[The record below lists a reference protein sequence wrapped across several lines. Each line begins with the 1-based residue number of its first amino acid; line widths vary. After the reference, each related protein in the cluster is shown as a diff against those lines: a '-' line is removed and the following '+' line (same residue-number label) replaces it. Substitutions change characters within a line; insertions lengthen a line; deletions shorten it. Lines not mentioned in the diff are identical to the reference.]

1 MALVDLFFKKREL
14 TEEKNESNDS
24 IDDLIL
30 KKLLSGQ
37 TLTSEDALSIPAI
50 SSAVDLLSNM
60 VAMLPIKLYKSEI
73 IDGKKKVTEILN
85 DKRLYLLNTDT
96 FDMLDPFQMKK
107 AIVHDYLVEK
117 GAYLFIDKKRNS
129 FNSIRYIDSLYVNFQ
144 KNEDPIYKDAKYL
157 VYGKEYEPYNFVTI
171 LRRTKDGV
179 QGISAIEE
187 ITKSIETAFST
198 ILYEL
203 GLVKKGGA
211 KKGFLISE
219 RKLGN
224 DELKALK
231 TAWNQYF
238 GSNNEESAIVLNNGL
253 KFQEASSSSVELQIN
268 ERKKTLK
275 DDIKDVFHIYTDYN
289 DTIKFGVMP
298 IISAIEYALNKNLL
312 LESEKDSF
320 YFAFDTKN
328 ITRGSLK
335 ERYEAY
341 KIASETGWMSKN
353 EIRNAEDYD
362 SIEGLDVISMTLADV
377 LYDINKK
384 TFFTPNTGSIVDLN
398 NGGDISENSS
408 KE

>member
-1 MALVDLFFKKREL
+1 MALIDLFLEKREVISE
-14 TEEKNESNDS
+14 TKENADVV
-24 IDDLIL
+24 DDLIL

-37 TLTSEDALSIPAI
+37 NLTSDDALSIPAI

-60 VAMLPIKLYKSEI
+60 VSMLPIKLYRSEV
-73 IDGKKKVTEILN
+73 IDGNKKVTEVLD
-85 DKRLYLLNTDT
+85 DKRLYLLNIDT
-96 FDMLDPFQMKK
+96 MDLLDPFQMKK

-117 GAYLFIDKKRNS
+117 GAYVFIDKKKNTVNS
-129 FNSIRYIDSLYVNFQ
+129 LRYIDPIHVHFQSNF
-144 KNEDPIYKDAKYL
+144 DPIYKDVKYS
-157 VYGKEYEPYNFVTI
+157 VDAKEYESYQFITI
-171 LRRTKDGV
+171 LRRTKDGIKSV
-179 QGISAIEE
+179 SAIEE

-211 KKGFLISE
+211 KKGFLVSE
-219 RKLGN
+219 RKLGSE
-224 DELKALK
+224 ELKALK
-231 TAWNQYF
+231 DAWNKYF

-275 DDIKDVFHIYTDYN
+275 DDIKDVFHIHDDYN
-289 DTIKFGVMP
+289 NTIKFGVMP
-298 IISAIEYALNKNLL
+298 IISAIETALNKNLL
-312 LESEKDSF
+312 LESEKGSF

-341 KIASETGWMSKN
+341 KIASDTGWISKN

-362 SIEGLDVISMTLADV
+362 SVDGLDVISMTLADV
-377 LYDINKK
+377 LYDTKNR
-384 TFFTPNTGSIVDLN
+384 TYFTPNTGSIIDLEK
-398 NGGDISENSS
+398 GGDTNENSS
-408 KE
+408 EK